1 MKRTNFILN
10 IKHGLIFL
18 SGNIKDNANFLFY
31 KLKTILYYIAPST
44 IRFKLNNSVLFLKFK
59 SKCIKKIA
67 FICKRTLFKFNQ
79 VISSFFTDMKLY
91 FLNIFIRHW
100 KLILFVSILCAVSIL
115 ADYFGN
121 QKVAFLYEMGLLYF
135 SNQDK
140 VFDLYLSLAGILATF
155 LGLYFT
161 ASSIIAQTVYAKVN
175 GGIKQLLNSIRISNI
190 YIRSIIILL
199 AFILVSIFVMIHN
212 VYIGLWNPIF
222 VSVLSLVSI
231 ISFWELAQYLF
242 SFFDPANL
250 IREHILPKL
259 QKQLNL
265 VTRKSI
271 YKYDANFQN
280 SACINAHNV
289 FDMYDSIIEFA
300 VNQDTLQLKAIN
312 EISRYALVGL
322 AEYVRIKSKIPSN
335 SWWFPQEYS
344 FNKYT
349 DVTDIDINLSKNT
362 GTIAGQT
369 LVRNT
374 MWMEQRYLNI
384 INKCLQLLYMKKEL
398 KTYYAILLDL
408 NEVIKRLNAQGKIDE
423 VFFIIQNLFSPFD
436 KDLQYNDGLLSYI
449 ADAYMSVFIELSL
462 SFNTHIVTSNINN
475 ITIHKLLKNNFIYEK
490 LRIPTAL
497 KPKLEEIINKLKFE
511 KEIENRIITPDWH
524 VQQLLAKECDKF
536 LFEWYDNILA
546 FSLKELKKYKENS
559 FVKTHADISIFVFNR
574 ACELKHKLMDR
585 FDLLCDKVGEKS
597 ATIEFEQKL
606 QNFNTDIIN
615 FIITLAPYL
624 EVKDEKLP
632 DSIGFAYVTLY
643 GELEQN
649 IFEENACSTTTIIDM
664 LNTLILLAMLQINH
678 LKNEATTLSKKG
690 TDDKLLQFK
699 LNSIF
704 AKLAKIYIEIM
715 DLFGCL
721 YLFDDVYENRNIRV
735 KLIPIFDKF
744 IAAIGLNSIVASIG
758 ANNYLRFSS
767 QMGHNLK
774 IAASDKLRELGL
786 VWESVHFGNIKK
798 DIQKREFKSKLLE
811 HVCRMNSR
819 LWQCPDGYSI
829 FVCVYLLD
837 KCDEPQKEIVLS
849 DWKTSSLYRECYD
862 D

>member
-1 MKRTNFILN
+1 
-10 IKHGLIFL
+10 
-18 SGNIKDNANFLFY
+18 
-31 KLKTILYYIAPST
+31 
-44 IRFKLNNSVLFLKFK
+44 
-59 SKCIKKIA
+59 
-67 FICKRTLFKFNQ
+67 
-79 VISSFFTDMKLY
+79 
-91 FLNIFIRHW
+91 
-100 KLILFVSILCAVSIL
+100 L
-115 ADYFGN
+115 ADYFGS
-121 QKVAFLYEMGLLYF
+121 QEIAFVYKTGLLYF

-190 YIRSIIILL
+190 YIKSIIMLL
-199 AFILVSIFVMIHN
+199 AFILVSIFCMTHN
-212 VYIGLWNPIF
+212 IYIGLWNPII
-222 VSVLSLVSI
+222 VSTLSLVSI

-242 SFFDPANL
+242 LFFNPSNL
-250 IREHILPKL
+250 VKEHILPKL

-265 VTRKSI
+265 VTKKSI
-271 YKYDANFQN
+271 YKYDVNFQN
-280 SACINAHNV
+280 NACINAYNI
-289 FDMYDSIIEFA
+289 FDSYDSIVEFA
-300 VNQDTLQLKAIN
+300 VTRDLLQLKVIT
-312 EISRYALVGL
+312 EILRDALSSL
-322 AEYVRIKSKIPSN
+322 AGYILIKSKIPLN

-344 FNKYT
+344 FKKYT

-369 LVRNT
+369 VVRDN

-384 INKCLQLLYMKKEL
+384 INKCLQLLYTKKEL
-398 KTYYAILLDL
+398 KTYYAILLDI
-408 NEVIKRLNAQGKIDE
+408 NEIIKRLNAQGKTDE

-436 KDLQYNDGLLSYI
+436 KDLQYNDELFGYI
-449 ADAYMSVFIELSL
+449 ADIHMSMFIELSL
-462 SFNTHIVTSNINN
+462 TFDTRIVTSNIDN
-475 ITIHKLLKNNFIYEK
+475 ITVNKLLKDNIIYEK
-490 LRIPTAL
+490 LNLPTAL
-497 KPKLEEIINKLKFE
+497 KPKLEELISKLKFE
-511 KEIENRIITPDWH
+511 KEIENRIVTPDWH
-524 VQQLLAKECDKF
+524 VQQLLSKECDKF
-536 LFEWYDNILA
+536 LFKWYDNILT
-546 FSLKELKKYKENS
+546 FSLKELKKYSEYS
-559 FVKTHADISIFVFNR
+559 FVKKHADIAVFVFNR
-574 ACELKHKLMDR
+574 ACELKHKMING
-585 FDLLCDKVGEKS
+585 FNLLCNKVGEKS
-597 ATIEFEQKL
+597 AAMEFEQKL
-606 QNFNTDIIN
+606 HNFNTNIIN
-615 FIITLAPYL
+615 FIITLAPHL

-664 LNTLILLAMLQINH
+664 LNTLILLGMLQIDH
-678 LKNEATTLSKKG
+678 LKNEAEDLSKKEI
-690 TDDKLLQFK
+690 DDKLLQFK

-744 IAAIGLNSIVASIG
+744 IATIGLNPIVASIG

-774 IAASDKLRELGL
+774 VAASDKLRELGL

-798 DIQKREFKSKLLE
+798 DIRKPEFKSKLLE
-811 HVCRMNSR
+811 YVCRMDSR

-829 FVCVYLLD
+829 FVCAYLLD
-837 KCDEPQKEIVLS
+837 KCDEQQKEIVLS

>member
-1 MKRTNFILN
+1 MKITHFILN
-10 IKHGLIFL
+10 IKYGLIFL
-18 SGNIKDNANFLFY
+18 FGNIKDNANLLFY
-31 KLKTILYYIAPST
+31 KLKTMLYYMAPST
-44 IRFKLNNSVLFLKFK
+44 VRFKLNTSVFFLRFKNKFITK
-59 SKCIKKIA
+59 PT
-67 FICKRTLFKFNQ
+67 FICKRIMFNFNR
-79 VISSFFTDMKLY
+79 VVSGVFIDIKLY
-91 FLNIFIRHW
+91 FSNIFIRHW
-100 KLILFVSILCAVSIL
+100 KLILFVSILCVTLIL
-115 ADYFGN
+115 VDYLGHN
-121 QKVAFLYEMGLLYF
+121 QTTFLYNTGLLYL

-140 VFDLYLSLAGILATF
+140 VYDLYLSLAGILATF

-161 ASSIIAQTVYAKVN
+161 ASSIIAQTVYSKVN
-175 GGIKQLLNSIRISNI
+175 GGISQLLNSIRISNI
-190 YIRSIIILL
+190 YIKSIIMLL
-199 AFILVSIFVMIHN
+199 AFILVSIFCMTHN
-212 VYIGLWNPIF
+212 VYIGFWNPIV
-222 VSVLSLVSI
+222 VSVFSLVSI

-242 SFFDPANL
+242 LFFNPANL
-250 IREHILPKL
+250 VREHILPKL

-265 VTRKSI
+265 VTKKSV

-280 SACINAHNV
+280 SAYINACNI
-289 FDMYDSIIEFA
+289 FDSYDSIVEFA
-300 VNQDTLQLKAIN
+300 ANQELLQLKV
-312 EISRYALVGL
+312 ISDILRDALSSL
-322 AEYVRIKSKIPSN
+322 AGYVLIKHKIPSD
-335 SWWFPQEYS
+335 SCWFPQEYS

-349 DVTDIDINLSKNT
+349 DVADIDINLSKNT

-384 INKCLQLLYMKKEL
+384 INKCFHLLYTKKEL
-398 KTYYAILLDL
+398 KTYYDILLYV
-408 NEVIKRLNAQGKIDE
+408 NEVIKRLNAQGKTDE

-449 ADAYMSVFIELSL
+449 ADAYISVFIELSL

-475 ITIHKLLKNNFIYEK
+475 ITIHKLLKSNFIYEK
-490 LRIPTAL
+490 LRLPTAL
-497 KPKLEEIINKLKFE
+497 KPKLEEIINKLQFE
-511 KEIENRIITPDWH
+511 KEIENQIITSDWH
-524 VQQLLAKECDKF
+524 AQQLLSKECDKF

-546 FSLKELKKYKENS
+546 FSLKELKKYRENS
-559 FVKTHADISIFVFNR
+559 FIKTHADISIFVFNR
-574 ACELKHKLMDR
+574 ACELKHKLMNC

-597 ATIEFEQKL
+597 AKIEFEQKL
-606 QNFNTDIIN
+606 QKFNTDIIN

-624 EVKDEKLP
+624 EVTDEKLP

-649 IFEENACSTTTIIDM
+649 IFEEKACNTTTIIDM
-664 LNTLILLAMLQINH
+664 LNTLILLALLQINH
-678 LKNEATTLSKKG
+678 LKNEATVLSKKG
-690 TDDKLLQFK
+690 TGDKSLQFK

-715 DLFGCL
+715 DIFGYL

-744 IAAIGLNSIVASIG
+744 IATIGLTPIIASIG

-774 IAASDKLRELGL
+774 VAASDKLRELGL

-798 DIQKREFKSKLLE
+798 DIRKPEFKSKLLE
-811 HVCRMNSR
+811 YVCRMDSR

-829 FVCVYLLD
+829 FVCAYLLD
-837 KCDEPQKEIVLS
+837 KCNEQQKEIVLS
-849 DWKTSSLYRECYD
+849 DWKTSSLYREYYD

>member
-1 MKRTNFILN
+1 MKKTNFILN
-10 IKHGLIFL
+10 IKHGLAFL
-18 SGNIKDNANFLFY
+18 FSNIKDNTNLLFY
-31 KLKTILYYIAPST
+31 NLKTTLYYIATST
-44 IRFKLNNSVLFLKFK
+44 IRFKLNTSVFFLRFK
-59 SKCIKKIA
+59 NKCIKKTA
-67 FICKRTLFKFNQ
+67 FICKRTMFKFNQ
-79 VISSFFTDMKLY
+79 VISSLFTDIKLY

-100 KLILFVSILCAVSIL
+100 KLILFVSILCLGSIL
-115 ADYFGN
+115 ADYFGS
-121 QKVAFLYEMGLLYF
+121 QEIAFVYKTGLLYF

-190 YIRSIIILL
+190 YIKSIIMLL
-199 AFILVSIFVMIHN
+199 AFILVSIFCMTHN
-212 VYIGLWNPIF
+212 IYIGLWNPII
-222 VSVLSLVSI
+222 VSILSLVSI

-242 SFFDPANL
+242 LFFNPSNL
-250 IREHILPKL
+250 VKEHILPKL

-265 VTRKSI
+265 VTKKSI
-271 YKYDANFQN
+271 YKYDVNFQN
-280 SACINAHNV
+280 NACINAYNI
-289 FDMYDSIIEFA
+289 FDSYDSIVEFA
-300 VNQDTLQLKAIN
+300 VTQDLLQLKVIT
-312 EISRYALVGL
+312 EILRDALSSL
-322 AEYVRIKSKIPSN
+322 AGYILIKSKIPLN

-369 LVRNT
+369 VVRDN

-384 INKCLQLLYMKKEL
+384 INKCLQLLYTKKEL
-398 KTYYAILLDL
+398 KTYYAILLDI
-408 NEVIKRLNAQGKIDE
+408 NEIIKRLNAQGKTDE

-475 ITIHKLLKNNFIYEK
+475 ITIHKLLKDNFIYEK
-490 LRIPTAL
+490 LQLPTAL

-511 KEIENRIITPDWH
+511 KEIENRVITPDWH
-524 VQQLLAKECDKF
+524 VQQLLSKECDNF
-536 LFEWYDNILA
+536 LLEWYDNILT
-546 FSLKELKKYKENS
+546 FSLKELKKYSECN
-559 FVKTHADISIFVFNR
+559 FVKTHADISVFVFNR
-574 ACELKHKLMDR
+574 ACEFKHKMING
-585 FDLLCDKVGEKS
+585 FNLLCNKVGEKS
-597 ATIEFEQKL
+597 AAMKFEQKL
-606 QNFNTDIIN
+606 YNFNTNIIN
-615 FIITLAPYL
+615 FIITLAPHL

-678 LKNEATTLSKKG
+678 LKNEAKDISKKG
-690 TDDKLLQFK
+690 MEDKLLQFK
-699 LNSIF
+699 INSIF
-704 AKLAKIYIEIM
+704 AKLAKVYIEIM
-715 DLFGCL
+715 DVFG
-721 YLFDDVYENRNIRV
+721 YLFLFDEVYENRNIRA

-744 IAAIGLNSIVASIG
+744 VKTIGLNPIVASIG
-758 ANNYLRFSS
+758 ANNALRFPS

-774 IAASDKLRELGL
+774 VAASEKLRELGL
-786 VWESVHFGNIKK
+786 IWESAHFGNIKK
-798 DIQKREFKSKLLE
+798 DIRKREFKSKLLE
-811 HVCRMNSR
+811 YVCRMDSR

-837 KCDEPQKEIVLS
+837 KCDEQQKEIVLS